1 MSNQKYHI
9 EIPTEVAKKIKL
21 KPNEKL
27 DLKIENNAI
36 LLEKQINADSIG
48 WDVSYWWSV
57 ISAVI
62 MSVIF
67 FVYFI
72 LQKTRTIK
80 FTGSYSIA
88 TATIAL
94 GLISGLILFSI
105 FFIKAR
111 NQSVNSI
118 YRNLYW
124 RNFPTIIVSFT
135 AILLFSLLGIFWVLG
150 RVFMGVSFGIY
161 TATLLFL
168 IFQMIINTVMILL
181 AENIT
186 PTMLVDVLVI
196 TIFGGVM
203 ISMLSNSNL
212 QWWKHNISFLGTN
225 KAVDSWQFNLT
236 FIFAALLMMALVD
249 YLFVSIK
256 PLKRPLLQTQILR
269 FLLTILAI
277 NAICVGLI
285 SNNRQIPWMHLW
297 HDICAWSMALDV
309 IILIGGI
316 RWLWPGISK
325 NFLRISDTLGILIV
339 FASVL
344 FKGVHYF
351 SLTAY
356 EIFASAL
363 AFSWIMMLFQYLLKQ
378 INRGTHE
385 FVVEVKQD

>member
-1 MSNQKYHI
+1 MAKQNYHI
-9 EIPTEVAKKIKL
+9 EIPAQVVKQIKL

-36 LLEKQINADSIG
+36 RLEKQANTEDTG
-48 WDVSYWWSV
+48 WDVSYWWSLIPALV
-57 ISAVI
+57 T
-62 MSVIF
+62 SVIF
-67 FVYFI
+67 FMFFTLRKITNV
-72 LQKTRTIK
+72 K

-88 TATIAL
+88 TATIIL
-94 GLISGLILFSI
+94 GMFSGLILFSI

-111 NQSVNSI
+111 NQSVNAI

-124 RNFPTIIVSFT
+124 RNFPTIILSFT
-135 AILLFSLLGIFWVLG
+135 AILLFGLLGIFWILA
-150 RVFMGVSFGIY
+150 RVFMGATFGIY
-161 TATLLFL
+161 TATLMFL
-168 IFQMIINTVMILL
+168 VFQLIINTVMILL
-181 AENIT
+181 AQNIT
-186 PTMLVDVLVI
+186 PTMLVDVFVI

-236 FIFAALLMMALVD
+236 FIFAALLMIALID

-256 PLKRPLLQTQILR
+256 PLHRPLLQTQILR
-269 FLLTILAI
+269 FLLTMMAI
-277 NAICVGLI
+277 NALCVGLI
-285 SNNRQIPWMHLW
+285 ANNRQIPWMHLW

-316 RWLWPGISK
+316 KWLWPGISQ
-325 NFLRISDTLGILIV
+325 NFLKISNTLGGLILL
-339 FASVL
+339 ASFL
-344 FKGVHYF
+344 FKGAHYF

-363 AFSWIMMLFQYLLKQ
+363 AFSWIMMLFQYILKQ
-378 INRGTHE
+378 INWGTHE